1 MMSLWCALPFTSC
14 ERGERDAFDS
24 AIAALRADFTAMA
37 AMTVND
43 AHVRRLYQQ
52 EVTRL
57 ARALEQEAIAG
68 RISWHT
74 AAQRAQTL
82 RNDVMSLMRGRT
94 SSVGRALAEYMKRD
108 GLTRETL
115 LARYSERL
123 FGRGVPFTSL
133 DASQQA
139 RVHAEIVAA
148 AGRASPQVNAML
160 ARWSQIGRGVIVVSL
175 AVSVYAVVVDEDPG
189 RAALREGV
197 VLGAGIGGGVAGG
210 AAAGLLCGPGAPLCV
225 TVGAFV
231 GGALAAF
238 GVGAMF

>member
-1 MMSLWCALPFTSC
+1 MTSLWCALPLTSC
-14 ERGERDAFDS
+14 ARDDRHAFDRV
-24 AIAALRADFTAMA
+24 IEALRADFTGVA

-57 ARALEQEAIAG
+57 ARALEQDAIAG
-68 RISWHT
+68 RLSWQA
-74 AAQRAQTL
+74 AAQRAQAL

-94 SSVGRALAEYMKRD
+94 SPVGRALAEYMKRN

-123 FGRGVPFTSL
+123 FGRGASFTSL
-133 DASQQA
+133 DAAQQA

-148 AGRASPQVNAML
+148 AGRANPQVNAML

-175 AVSVYAVVVDEDPG
+175 AISVYTVVVDDAPG
-189 RAALREGV
+189 KAALREGAL
-197 VLGAGIGGGVAGG
+197 LGAGIGGGVAGG